1 MEKEDLETAIENI
14 KFIKIYFININF
26 LKFIMINPPQK
37 ESYID
42 IRLMKLIKSILSI
55 SLNIH

>member
-26 LKFIMINPPQK
+26 LKFIMINPAQK
-37 ESYID
+37 ANYID
-42 IRLMKLIKSILSI
+42 IRLMKLIKSIISI